1 MSLSKAGIIASIVI
15 PCTAAVYYVGQ
26 ASDKLNILDTRVSEM
41 EHIVDQL
48 NNSQVGDEF
57 VNKQVE
63 KLTTEM
69 EWLKFHHH
77 HGDGI
82 AHID

>member
-1 MSLSKAGIIASIVI
+1 MSLSKAGIIASIAI
-15 PCTAAVYYVGQ
+15 PVAAVIYYIGQ
-26 ASDKLNILDTRVSEM
+26 ASDKLNILDIRVSEM
-41 EHIVDQL
+41 EHVVDQL

-63 KLTTEM
+63 RLTTEM

-82 AHID
+82 GHID